1 VENKK
6 DIFNG
11 KIIEYEIRR
20 VKFTLIYIPS
30 LLFVIG
36 LISFWIAATTESA
49 VIFVIFLAYFIS
61 FSAILF
67 AFVYTFI
74 VPTLIR
80 SYPKYKKLTHIFIRK
95 ECFKANHDN
104 QMLEIISTIS
114 QSMNKN
120 KNK

>member
-1 VENKK
+1 MENKK

-36 LISFWIAATTESA
+36 LISFWIAATTEST
-49 VIFVIFLAYFIS
+49 VIFLAYFIS

-120 KNK
+120 KK